1 MHMIGSSSYARDDGT
16 DTDVHLSDVGLRL
29 HLPHPSNLSEPFVT
43 GRLEGAGFGAII
55 LVAYADSRSAS
66 DGDYT
71 YAETAASC
79 PPPVT
84 PARDGQHVLGAGF
97 SCSRLRALLRGS
109 YDLEYR
115 PGTGRGRHT
124 AGSSP
129 LQLRHRLMYVNQM
142 SCATDG
148 GVRAYM
154 AFYADQSGSFPSS
167 LFLVGDEALVAEGFW
182 FPDTWSFQDRK
193 TVVGLIWNSSRVL
206 RSVGYTG
213 DLSDIKYNYTLVEKA
228 KEHYHS
234 NPVLSKDRNGS
245 FPGNHSCRDFVFHF
259 NLKNPELRVHGS
271 APPIVQEDRPMPDDV
286 FSRRVAPEVNTQR
299 LLNVSYDLQYTV
311 ADVDRR
317 INAEGVYDT
326 LCMVACQVSNGSSDC
341 QVLVT
346 VQFAPV
352 DTGTREHDVGT
363 ISSLRMKS
371 DPLFFEA
378 LEFVSQGM
386 DLMWQPES
394 MLELS
399 PALFAVVLI
408 LQLRHAKKHPEAVP
422 SMSITMLVVL
432 ALGYLIPLMLDF
444 EPAIRAL
451 QNRFDPVWA
460 WYRTVPNRFPLRVL
474 RALPNAAR
482 P

>member
-1 MHMIGSSSYARDDGT
+1 M
-16 DTDVHLSDVGLRL
+16 
-29 HLPHPSNLSEPFVT
+29 
-43 GRLEGAGFGAII
+43 
-55 LVAYADSRSAS
+55 
-66 DGDYT
+66 
-71 YAETAASC
+71 
-79 PPPVT
+79 
-84 PARDGQHVLGAGF
+84 
-97 SCSRLRALLRGS
+97 
-109 YDLEYR
+109 
-115 PGTGRGRHT
+115 
-124 AGSSP
+124 
-129 LQLRHRLMYVNQM
+129 
-142 SCATDG
+142 
-148 GVRAYM
+148 
-154 AFYADQSGSFPSS
+154 
-167 LFLVGDEALVAEGFW
+167 
-182 FPDTWSFQDRK
+182 
-193 TVVGLIWNSSRVL
+193 VGLIWNSSRVL

-259 NLKNPELRVHGS
+259 NLKNPELHVHGS

-363 ISSLRMKS
+363 ISSLRTKS

-451 QNRFDPVWA
+451 QNRFDPVWT
-460 WYRTVPNRFPLRVL
+460 WYRIVPNRFPLRVGTML
-474 RALPNAAR
+474 AFLLQLRLLQLALLGRRPTEPGRGGDGSSAAAERRTLQACLLLHFLGAVLMLIANRGDGRPRLLIDATDPTPADVLVSYGGLVLDGFLLPQVISNAFSGSKARALSPWFYVGGTVIRAAPHAYDVYAGPR
-482 P
+482 GNLFGGVALDVAVLFGVALLAVLLFLQQRVRLRGAFVCSSSSKRRSGAYRMVSSVPSG